1 MMEARDVYVKFY
13 DSSSDRFYFYNPRT
27 KVSTWKKPKMLGH
40 FDAKLSETSA
50 RPKVYAKDLDEND
63 AASMLQ
69 SLYRKR
75 LARRHVLQ
83 LVENL
88 YVRVKDEKT
97 GKYYYFN
104 KSSGTSS
111 CRREFF
117 SESFLSDFFF
127 FETQGEVLGMHR
139 SVRRFEIYLK
149 MILRRLRV
157 KMMRLI
163 RMRKTRL
170 TLLQRRQFD
179 FNLCGVVITIETEYT
194 N

>member
-1 MMEARDVYVKFY
+1 MR
-13 DSSSDRFYFYNPRT
+13 R
-27 KVSTWKKPKMLGH
+27 L
-40 FDAKLSETSA
+40 
-50 RPKVYAKDLDEND
+50 ENIITLTRV
-63 AASMLQ
+63 AV
-69 SLYRKR
+69 
-75 LARRHVLQ
+75 RR
-83 LVENL
+83 
-88 YVRVKDEKT
+88 RV
-97 GKYYYFN
+97 G
-104 KSSGTSS
+104 
-111 CRREFF
+111 
-117 SESFLSDFFF
+117 ESFSPNRFSLTFFF

-170 TLLQRRQFD
+170 TLPQRQQFD